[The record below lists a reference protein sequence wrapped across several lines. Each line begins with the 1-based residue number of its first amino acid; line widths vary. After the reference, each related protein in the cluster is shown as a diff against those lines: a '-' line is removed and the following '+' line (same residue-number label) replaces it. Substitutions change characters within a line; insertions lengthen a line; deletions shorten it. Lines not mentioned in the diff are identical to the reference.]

1 MSLFYKWR
9 NVDELCILLRG
20 SDVVHHNVSL
30 DSVKEE
36 AEAIAGEALE
46 ATVEE
51 DGILLRC
58 ASASGK
64 RALMRQSS
72 MSVFEKDFV
81 LLDRCRRRWPLFLG
95 LFASTSLALWFSSRE
110 FWKERLR
117 TFGKSL
123 SLGR

>member
-1 MSLFYKWR
+1 MTKPQKR
-9 NVDELCILLRG
+9 KAKGRPNG
-20 SDVVHHNVSL
+20 SWDFT
-30 DSVKEE
+30 DEE

-81 LLDRCRRRWPLFLG
+81 LLDRCRRRWPWFLG
-95 LFASTSLALWFSSRE
+95 LFASTFLALWFSSRE